1 MKRLERLGGA
11 ISVFQ
16 GLGLF
21 SLTVFFGVL
30 FPRAGVATPAD
41 FTDPA
46 KYLPV
51 VVSHPLWFSLP
62 AFVHG
67 LAADTLFVVTLW
79 ALFRRLS
86 RTAPDLAAI
95 ACMFGLLAVTVYLV
109 GHVLNTTYIATL
121 IAGFARGGPD
131 AAAAST
137 QFAMASSFYGATMF
151 SGTLFMGIAMVLLGI
166 AFVTTEAFGRAQSDG
181 DRHRRRERRGLLRV
195 RAVRTSAERD
205 PVCLARRRTL
215 ASFSY
220 ACYSGQPRPMK
231 PDQPKKFPRT

>member
-30 FPRAGVATPAD
+30 FPRAGVVTPGD
-41 FTDPA
+41 FANPA

-51 VVSHPLWFSLP
+51 VVLHPIWFSMP

-79 ALFRRLS
+79 ALWRRLS

-95 ACMFGLLAVTVYLV
+95 AIGLGLLAIIIYLI
-109 GHVLNTTYIATL
+109 GHVLDTTYISALIVDFAHGGEDASAASAQFRVASRLYAATL
-121 IAGFARGGPD
+121 FGG
-131 AAAAST
+131 S
-137 QFAMASSFYGATMF
+137 
-151 SGTLFMGIAMVLLGI
+151 LFMGLAMMLMGA
-166 AFVTTEAFGRAQSDG
+166 AFVTTEAFGRALGVAAIATGVVNVAEFFRFVPFALPLS
-181 DRHRRRERRGLLRV
+181 GLFFVWLGIAMW
-195 RAVRTSAERD
+195 RAGALEAD
-205 PVCLARRRTL
+205 H
-215 ASFSY
+215 
-220 ACYSGQPRPMK
+220 G
-231 PDQPKKFPRT
+231 